1 MALHHFPPT
10 VNPQEV
16 SDHLAHHGYA
26 IVDRLAGPELLDR
39 LASEVA
45 PFVRASDVGQDH
57 YDGAFTKR
65 TGALIARSPSSRE
78 LVMHPSVVTVVG
90 EFLRH
95 ASAVQ
100 LLLTQLITI
109 EPGETQQKLHRDQM
123 MFDLFPF
130 PSDYHVQCNTM
141 WALTDFT
148 SENGATRICPGSS
161 GLTDSAASAIDS
173 IQAEMER
180 GSVLFYEGKVL
191 HGGGANTSS
200 RPRQG
205 VNITYGVGWVRQEEN
220 QFLACPAEIARTLDD
235 DLLKMMGYRQGAFSL
250 GYVGDQLDPLA
261 VLRGSN
267 TRAGR
272 IDAYA
277 SSNDALGAFAEEVDA
292 GGPSKLEPPL

>member
-16 SDHLAHHGYA
+16 AEHLADRGYA
-26 IVDRLAGPELLDR
+26 IVDRVVGPQLLDR
-39 LASEVA
+39 LASELE
-45 PFVRASDVGQDH
+45 PFVRNSDVGQDQ

-65 TGALIARSPSSRE
+65 TGALIARSPTSRE
-78 LVMHPSVVTVVG
+78 LVMHPLAIATV
-90 EFLRH
+90 ERFLRH
-95 ASAVQ
+95 ATAVQ

-109 EPGETQQKLHRDQM
+109 EPGETRQKLHRDQM
-123 MFDLFPF
+123 MFDLYPF
-130 PSDYHVQCNTM
+130 PPHYHVQCNTM
-141 WALTDFT
+141 WAITDFT
-148 SENGATRICPGSS
+148 SENGATHICPGSS
-161 GLTDSAASAIDS
+161 GLTDAAAAEIDP

-191 HGGGANTSS
+191 HGGGANTGT

-220 QFLACPAEIARTLDD
+220 QFLACPTEIARTLDD
-235 DLLKMMGYRQGAFSL
+235 DLLRMMGYQQGAFSL

-267 TRAGR
+267 TKAGR

-277 SSNDALGAFAEEVDA
+277 PHNEVLDAFADEAADHQ
-292 GGPSKLEPPL
+292 SN

>member
-1 MALHHFPPT
+1 MALDHFPPT
-10 VNPQEV
+10 ATHQMVF
-16 SDHLAHHGYA
+16 HHIARHGYA
-26 IVDRLAGPELLDR
+26 IVDRLVGSEVLDR

-45 PFVRASDVGQDH
+45 PFVHESQLGQDH
-57 YDGAFTKR
+57 YDGALTRR
-65 TGALIARSPSSRE
+65 TGALIARSPAARE
-78 LVMHPSVVTVVG
+78 LVMHPLVVATVG
-90 EFLRH
+90 DFLGH

-100 LLLTQLITI
+100 LLLTQVITI

-123 MFDLFPF
+123 MFDLYPF
-130 PSDYHVQCNTM
+130 PPDYHVQCNTM

-148 SENGATRICPGSS
+148 TENGATHICPGSS
-161 GLTDSAASAIDS
+161 RVTDSAAAEIMS

-200 RPRQG
+200 QPRQG

-220 QFLACPAEIARTLDD
+220 QFLACPAEIAQTLDD
-235 DLLKMMGYRQGAFSL
+235 DLLRMMGYQQGAFSL

-267 TRAGR
+267 TKAGR
-272 IDAYA
+272 IGAFA
-277 SSNDALGAFAEEVDA
+277 PTNDALSAFADEA
-292 GGPSKLEPPL
+292 AAHPGK